1 MSESSG
7 TESHWFMVNIGVSDG
22 DIIGIL
28 YGILMDYHIYI
39 IIYIYS
45 INHLIVN
52 LEVFMGM
59 FISGG

>member
-1 MSESSG
+1 MEMSESSG

-28 YGILMDYHIYI
+28 YGILIDYHIYI
-39 IIYIYS
+39 YM
-45 INHLIVN
+45 INHMIVN
-52 LEVFMGM
+52 IEVFMGM